1 LYIYD
6 NAALTSLPELSGLT
20 NLIALEISY
29 AGLTSLPELSGLT
42 NLTELYIGNNAAL
55 TSLPELSGL
64 TNLTELYI
72 GNNAGLQCVGGY
84 PEQLTIQ
91 EEWPPVCEE

>member
-1 LYIYD
+1 
-6 NAALTSLPELSGLT
+6 
-20 NLIALEISY
+20 
-29 AGLTSLPELSGLT
+29 
-42 NLTELYIGNNAAL
+42 
-55 TSLPELSGL
+55 
-64 TNLTELYI
+64 LYI